1 MKERLRE
8 IKKQIWNKKKKKTG
22 CLEKSHKSL
31 AYLFIWWGETTVGFI
46 DSHFDVKDVFGLG
59 LACQGQRP

>member
-1 MKERLRE
+1 MKQ
-8 IKKQIWNKKKKKTG
+8 KKQKKNG